1 MSSVQIYC
9 PYAGALEIVI
19 EPTEQEDKE
28 QGGTKPEKGAQII
41 KIEYISFNGCVLF
54 PGSKVI

>member
-1 MSSVQIYC
+1 VQIYC